1 MRDFQRSY
9 ISDVSSLIS
18 RGITPKYAKN
28 KSDET
33 ISVINQRCIRDGKVN
48 FSLVREH
55 DLVARKIGLEKI
67 LKTGDTLVNST
78 GVGTLGRTAYFGQK
92 EDAYTVDSHV
102 TIVRPRVNIHPRWLS
117 YALRNL
123 EPEIEFLGEGS
134 TGQTEL
140 SRFRLAELPLLVP
153 PFTDQQVI
161 AATLGALDDKIE
173 SNNKKHEKIES
184 LVGHLFMKL
193 IDEGQ
198 EANRMGTLGE
208 LGEIVAGST
217 PRRSNS
223 EYWTT
228 KGIAWITPKDLS
240 VQGLKFISH
249 GANDIT
255 DLGYAST
262 STRLIPS
269 GSVLFSS
276 RAPIGYTAVAL
287 NQLCTNQG
295 FKSIVPNENIGTA
308 FTYCTLKL
316 LTPTIEKYAG
326 GSTFKEISASAM
338 RGIACVIPSLNLIKN
353 FDSRAKELFD
363 LQASL
368 ERQNAILAS
377 LRDALLPELMSG
389 RIRVPEA

>member
-1 MRDFQRSY
+1 MTEMFLSEFIDFNPTVRLPKGTVASFVPMDSVIPWHRDVVAAESKPYTGGTKFLDGDVLLARITPSLENGKTSIY
-9 ISDVSSLIS
+9 RAAESARTEPAFGSTEFIVARGIEGISDTEYIYYLLRTDQIRSVAIASMTGSSG
-18 RGITPKYAKN
+18 R
-28 KSDET
+28 
-33 ISVINQRCIRDGKVN
+33 QRVQLDALE
-48 FSLVREH
+48 STLWDLP
-55 DLVARKIGLEKI
+55 DLVE
-67 LKTGDTLVNST
+67 
-78 GVGTLGRTAYFGQK
+78 
-92 EDAYTVDSHV
+92 
-102 TIVRPRVNIHPRWLS
+102 
-117 YALRNL
+117 
-123 EPEIEFLGEGS
+123 
-134 TGQTEL
+134 
-140 SRFRLAELPLLVP
+140 
-153 PFTDQQVI
+153 QQQI
-161 AATLGALDDKIE
+161 AKTLGALDDKIE

-338 RGIACVIPSLNLIKN
+338 RGIACVIPSLDLIKN
-353 FDSRAKELFD
+353 FDSRAKALFD

-389 RIRVPEA
+389 RIRVRAVEVSG

>member
-1 MRDFQRSY
+1 MTEMFLSDFIDFNPTVRLPKGTVASFVPMDSVIPWHRDVVAAESKPYTGGTKFLDGDVLLARITPSLENGKTSIY
-9 ISDVSSLIS
+9 RAAESARTEPAFGSTEFIVARGIEGISDTEYIYYLLRTDQIRSVAIASMTGSSG
-18 RGITPKYAKN
+18 R
-28 KSDET
+28 
-33 ISVINQRCIRDGKVN
+33 QRVQLDTLE
-48 FSLVREH
+48 STLWDLS
-55 DLVARKIGLEKI
+55 DLVEQRA
-67 LKTGDTLVNST
+67 
-78 GVGTLGRTAYFGQK
+78 
-92 EDAYTVDSHV
+92 
-102 TIVRPRVNIHPRWLS
+102 
-117 YALRNL
+117 
-123 EPEIEFLGEGS
+123 
-134 TGQTEL
+134 
-140 SRFRLAELPLLVP
+140 
-153 PFTDQQVI
+153 I